1 MLTDK
6 PYRVWRPATCEAMT
20 MYETPDRNAV
30 EHDRWDYVRL
40 VDALAR
46 EAELMARIEEL
57 ERSIT

>member
-6 PYRVWRPATCEAMT
+6 PYRVWRPATCEC
-20 MYETPDRNAV
+20 MYETPDRRAV

-46 EAELMARIEEL
+46 EAELMARIKEL
-57 ERSIT
+57 ERSTT